1 MQTIQ
6 WEVQLISPPSVIRH
20 CKQCGKKVCFNSSGL
35 FRVNA
40 QKKSLDIWLIYKCA
54 HCQSTWNMT
63 VHSRISPQAL
73 STDTLERYYA
83 NDATL
88 ARQCASDL
96 NLLRKNGAEYVPPS
110 YRIVGDALPQ
120 TPVQLHLTSSHP
132 CAARVSALLRDRLGL
147 SHRQYEQLIDNGQLR
162 AADGCDLK
170 KARLNHGIRL
180 VVTLGDIVCPQDT
193 AC

>member
-20 CKQCGKKVCFNSSGL
+20 CKQCGKKACFNSSGL

-40 QKKSLDIWLIYKCA
+40 QKKCLDIWLIYGCQ
-54 HCQSTWNMT
+54 HCDSTWNMT

-73 STDTLERYYA
+73 SADTLERYYA

-88 ARQCASDL
+88 ATQCASDL
-96 NLLRKNGAEYVPPS
+96 SLLRKNGAEFSPPN
-110 YRIVGDALPQ
+110 YRVVGDDLPD
-120 TPVQLHLTSSHP
+120 TPVYLHITSKHP
-132 CAARVSALLRDRLGL
+132 CAVRVSSLLRARLKL
-147 SHRQYEQLIDNGQLR
+147 SHRQYEQLIESGRLR
-162 AADGCDLK
+162 DPDGGDLK
-170 KARLNHGIRL
+170 KVRLNHGIRL
-180 VVTLGDIVCPQDT
+180 TVTPCGIAYPQNA